1 MLLSPRKV
9 KSKMSEAV
17 SALTKVGLAEWL
29 TLANVLLTAVF
40 AGLTVFILKANRETV
55 AAMRDQMA
63 DQARPYVHVSVQ
75 VRMGTPVIQ
84 LLVRN
89 VGKSPAQ
96 NLTLHIDRDFYQYGE
111 KTESR
116 NLAKQSAFSHP
127 IECLPPVSELLF
139 DLGMGFK
146 IFANDSDP
154 AVCPTTFEVSAN
166 YRHATNT
173 YSEITHVDLRPYLG
187 TSVPQHPVVE
197 ELKHVRESI
206 DDLRGVIKQSAS
218 AILETKKSDDK
229 ID

>member
-1 MLLSPRKV
+1 MNI
-9 KSKMSEAV
+9 
-17 SALTKVGLAEWL
+17 
-29 TLANVLLTAVF
+29 TLADTLTAVNIFLTTVF
-40 AGLTVFILKANRETV
+40 AVLTFFILKANRATV

-63 DQARPYVHVSVQ
+63 DQARPFVHVSVQ

-84 LLVRN
+84 LLVKN

-96 NLTLHIDRDFYQYGE
+96 KLTLNIDRDFYQYGE
-111 KTESR
+111 KKESR
-116 NLAKQSAFSHP
+116 NLAKQSAFSQP
-127 IECLPPVSELLF
+127 IECLPPMSELLF
-139 DLGMGFK
+139 DLGMGFN

-154 AVCPTTFEVSAN
+154 AVCPTTFEVSAD

-173 YSEITHVDLRPYLG
+173 YSEITHVDLRPYQG

-206 DDLRGVIKQSAS
+206 DDLRDVIKQSAN
-218 AILETKKSDDK
+218 AILQTKKTDDK

>member
-1 MLLSPRKV
+1 MNI
-9 KSKMSEAV
+9 
-17 SALTKVGLAEWL
+17 
-29 TLANVLLTAVF
+29 TLADTLTTVNIFLTTVF
-40 AGLTVFILKANRETV
+40 AVLTFFILKANRATV

-63 DQARPYVHVSVQ
+63 DQARPFVHVSVQ

-84 LLVRN
+84 LLVKN

-96 NLTLHIDRDFYQYGE
+96 KLTLNIDRDFYQYGE

-116 NLAKQSAFSHP
+116 NLAKQSAFSQP
-127 IECLPPVSELLF
+127 IECLPPMSELLF

-146 IFANDSDP
+146 IFANDSVP
-154 AVCPTTFEVSAN
+154 AVCPTTFEVSAD
-166 YRHATNT
+166 YSHATNT

-206 DDLRGVIKQSAS
+206 DHLRGVIKQSAN
-218 AILETKKSDDK
+218 AILQTKKTDDK